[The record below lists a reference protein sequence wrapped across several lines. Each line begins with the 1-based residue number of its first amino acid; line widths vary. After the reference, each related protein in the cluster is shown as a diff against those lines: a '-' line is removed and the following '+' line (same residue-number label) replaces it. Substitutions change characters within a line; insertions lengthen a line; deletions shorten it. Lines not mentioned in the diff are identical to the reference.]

1 MKTAK
6 ILATTLATLLLAGCA
21 EEVASPAT
29 EHREL
34 TFAVSIAD
42 GGGDVSISR
51 SVAYDEAEQN
61 VLMQGKGSQ
70 QLYVH
75 TMVEP
80 RTTVKGT
87 TRATLLY
94 GETFPVD
101 RTLGVSGYR
110 YSQATQLSTTMP
122 NFYYNAAVNYS
133 GAKWVSNKAY
143 YIPAN
148 DEQLAFYAYWP
159 YDASAAMLS
168 SSTASGPLTISYT
181 VNTTDITAQ
190 EDLMTACVTGLSYR
204 SSPDYRVPL
213 VFRHALAAIRI
224 ELGEDVA
231 PGYVRKVSLLNVCL
245 SGTHTIGGGW
255 TPTNKGNVEVD
266 FTNGDTTNGYDTNS
280 QMGVAT
286 ILDGEKTLLMIPQVF
301 AADDE
306 NACLYFEIND
316 GTLTHGLYYHL
327 NGQSWEAGTVTTY
340 RIDTHSINTA
350 RLAEVE
356 YPADWGGET
365 FSLKNAYAANDTVGL
380 YAVDGNEVKAAN
392 VAYAYNGTSWQP
404 ISSTALPYSKDYTYY
419 AYYPY
424 RKNVA
429 GGHAVGDK
437 VTADDTADNF
447 FGSLVS
453 SWAVSTDQSTA
464 EKLLANDLQ
473 LGKATKSTTQR
484 STITLG
490 MQHKMGLAGLN
501 LNGKTA
507 TGTVNYYL
515 STDPDYTWSAT
526 QTETVLA
533 SSLVEGKQLCP
544 KADNWYYYV
553 TKAGQKTDFKCQKN
567 NDNSD
572 WAQDYSLTIG
582 SGQYD
587 SFTADINI
595 PSGVIATHSWVLKA
609 GDVYFSDGSLGTTT
623 TSYGT
628 SKTAVGIVLSTS
640 TSTLDT
646 GAGFKHGYV
655 VSAKNVGGPN
665 NGYKWGANNNTNT
678 GNGYVATDNQYS
690 SVQADLDGRTKNNR
704 IKALSNYT
712 SANYTAVYQALNFN
726 VPLSGTSSG
735 WFLPTLGM
743 FDLWIR
749 TTSVDANGNNIMG
762 SFAVYNTSGG
772 GGFYFSGSV
781 SAITSNMNTYFTNRG
796 FVDGST
802 FHRIAW
808 SSSGGYAFW
817 MVSESNI
824 TTPYFVDFYKSR
836 LNYPRDIKRA
846 NTSLRLRPFLVF

>member
-1 MKTAK
+1 MKTTK

-29 EHREL
+29 EHSEL

-101 RTLGVSGYR
+101 RTFGVSGYR

-159 YDASAAMLS
+159 YDASAATLS
-168 SSTASGPLTISYT
+168 SSTASGPMTISYT

-255 TPTNKGNVEVD
+255 TPTNKGNLEVD

-365 FSLKNAYAANDTVGL
+365 FSLKNTYAANDTVGL

-473 LGKATKSTTQR
+473 LGKGTKSTTQR

-490 MQHKMGLAGLN
+490 MQHKMGLAGISLEEKN
-501 LNGKTA
+501 V
-507 TGTVNYYL
+507 TGTVRFYQVGDLYD
-515 STDPDYTWSAT
+515 TGTYTTATNQSVYIYATSEIQQYTPFFTGSAT
-526 QTETVLA
+526 MHLFIVRGGENYIFESVAGEYNSWDSALTVN
-533 SSLVEGKQLCP
+533 VEYG
-544 KADNWYYYV
+544 N
-553 TKAGQKTDFKCQKN
+553 TNKN
-567 NDNSD
+567 YI
-572 WAQDYSLTIG
+572 ARLK
-582 SGQYD
+582 SG
-587 SFTADINI
+587 
-595 PSGVIATHSWVLKA
+595 IATTGYTFK
-609 GDVYFSDGSLGTTT
+609 GKEFNCINDVATYIPPKRGSYKLEVYGAQGGNA
-623 TSYGT
+623 TSGGR
-628 SKTAVGIVLSTS
+628 TAVGGYGGYAVGNYFMGNIENLYICVGGKGGNTVSTIGAVGYNGGNGGSMWSNVRWGASGGTTHIAKSQNLGTLKNYVNNKNNVLIVA
-640 TSTLDT
+640 
-646 GAGFKHGYV
+646 GAGGGAGCDGSNVNAGGSGGGVNGSNGRGALPGTGGSQTGGGYGRPDPN
-655 VSAKNVGGPN
+655 SSLRFGSFGYGGPLSA
-665 NGYKWGANNNTNT
+665 GGGAGWYGGGGAN
-678 GNGYVATDNQYS
+678 
-690 SVQADLDGRTKNNR
+690 
-704 IKALSNYT
+704 
-712 SANYTAVYQALNFN
+712 
-726 VPLSGTSSG
+726 
-735 WFLPTLGM
+735 
-743 FDLWIR
+743 
-749 TTSVDANGNNIMG
+749 
-762 SFAVYNTSGG
+762 YNASSGG
-772 GGFYFSGSV
+772 GGSGYIGGV
-781 SAITSNMNTYFTNRG
+781 MNGTM
-796 FVDGST
+796 ST
-802 FHRIAW
+802 GVR
-808 SSSGGYAFW
+808 SGDGYAR
-817 MVSESNI
+817 I
-824 TTPYFVDFYKSR
+824 TTPV
-836 LNYPRDIKRA
+836 I
-846 NTSLRLRPFLVF
+846 V